1 MNQKPEPSGPAPVTL
16 QFNAGDSSPFGHGGC
31 HLRVPPQDVVS
42 AYGLRPYHSATMEG
56 EWKIGE
62 AVSQIGEN
70 LARSEHC
77 TDKIKDHEKWP
88 NALFAFDGPE
98 FVLVQRRTA
107 VAYAPTRQQ
116 AMDRLAWFSGN
127 FKSAA
132 APETPSFHI
141 INTSYG
147 SLRAERVEVALDFAP
162 QEGNLDLYYGEDFVQ
177 WHGEFVETIVERR
190 SGLSLLEGPPG
201 TGKTSYLRML
211 MVKLASTHR
220 FYYLPPTSLSSLVQS
235 EFVDFWVEE
244 IERHGRDRRFVVV
257 LEDCEAALMT
267 RGNDNRSQ
275 VSSILNI
282 SDGMFADFLRTH
294 VVCTINCPSA
304 ELDAALLRPGRLVA
318 HRFFGKLPRG
328 VAEQLAVYLG
338 RDLEPGAAE
347 LSLAEVFAGRPLRGD
362 KGRSVGFQQTGV
374 RCP

>member
-1 MNQKPEPSGPAPVTL
+1 MKEQNQEQICPSVAF
-16 QFNAGDSSPFGHGGC
+16 QFSMGDNLPFGHGGC
-31 HLRVPPQDVVS
+31 NSRVAPQDVIH
-42 AYGLRPYHSATMEG
+42 AYGLRPYHTATMEG
-56 EWKIGE
+56 EWNVAD
-62 AVSQIGEN
+62 AVMQMEDS

-77 TDKIKDHEKWP
+77 SDKIKDQERWP
-88 NALFAFDGPE
+88 NALFAFDGTE

-116 AMDRLAWFSGN
+116 AMDRLAWFSGK

-162 QEGNLDLYYGEDFVQ
+162 QEGNLDLYYGKDFVQ

-328 VAEQLAVYLG
+328 AAEQLAIYLG
-338 RDLEPGAAE
+338 RNLEPGAAE
-347 LSLAEVFAGRPLRGD
+347 LSLAEVFAGRPLRGE
-362 KGRSVGFQQTGV
+362 KGRSVGFQASH
-374 RCP
+374 

>member
-1 MNQKPEPSGPAPVTL
+1 MNQQPEPCGSIPVTL

-42 AYGLRPYHSATMEG
+42 AYGLRPYHSAMMEAD
-56 EWKIGE
+56 WKIGE
-62 AVSQIGEN
+62 AVNQIGEH

-77 TDKIKDHEKWP
+77 ADKIKDQEKWP
-88 NALFAFDGPE
+88 NALFAFNGPE

-116 AMDRLAWFSGN
+116 AMDRLAWFSGK
-127 FKSAA
+127 FQSAT
-132 APETPSFHI
+132 APETPSFYI

-147 SLRAERVEVALDFAP
+147 SLRAERVEVAVDSAP
-162 QEGNLDLYYGEDFVQ
+162 HEGNLDLYYGEDFAG
-177 WHGEFVETIVERR
+177 WHEEFVETLVERR
-190 SGLSLLEGPPG
+190 SGLSLFEGLPG

-275 VSSILNI
+275 VSAILNI

-304 ELDAALLRPGRLVA
+304 ELDAALLRPGRLVG
-318 HRFFGKLPRG
+318 HRFFGKLSRETAG
-328 VAEQLAVYLG
+328 RLAVYLG
-338 RDLEPGAAE
+338 RNLDPATTEF
-347 LSLAEVFAGRPLRGD
+347 SLAEVFAGKTLRGD
-362 KGRSVGFQQTGV
+362 KARAVGFH
-374 RCP
+374 RS